1 MATIYSTS
9 LSAEETVFAELCLDT
24 SDIVLEEPHVIDIVA
39 AASNNAGLE
48 SSEHRVPITRVD
60 FERMFYGQQIDVLDS
75 SPSFD
80 SAFQLTGSGSQA
92 IVYYQLDRQGG
103 DSQQPFYSLLNGI
116 GVPTDQTVNLV
127 KPVTDFWV
135 KDTGYALDCWSTC
148 SYMSIAKEIDTTHNL
163 QNLDCNVCCSLC
175 YGELLGLLDAKRPGY
190 SNDPSLVRPQ
200 RTKVAVG
207 DKVGLRVL
215 YKNAF
220 EGVKNVEIR
229 IHYLIIDE
237 ST

>member
-24 SDIVLEEPHVIDIVA
+24 SDIVLEEPHVIDIISDA
-39 AASNNAGLE
+39 DSMTCGLPV
-48 SSEHRVPITRVD
+48 SISVVN
-60 FERMFYGQQIDVLDS
+60 FERMFYGQQIDTVDTH
-75 SPSFD
+75 PSFD
-80 SAFQLTGSGSQA
+80 TAFQLTGSGEAA
-92 IVYYQLDRQGG
+92 IKYYQLDRIAETGNLD
-103 DSQQPFYSLLNGI
+103 DSDTGYSLMNGN
-116 GVPTDQTVNLV
+116 GAPTNKTVNLV

-148 SYMSIAKEIDTTHNL
+148 SYMSIAKEIDTTHNI

-175 YGELLGLLDAKRPGY
+175 YGELLGLLDAKQPLDSDSKR
-190 SNDPSLVRPQ
+190 LRVQ
-200 RTKVAVG
+200 HG

-220 EGVKNVEIR
+220 DSAKNVEVR
-229 IHYLIIDE
+229 IHYCIDDN
-237 ST
+237 